1 MDNDNEVVVE
11 EEVVKPKRTRKS
23 KRVPRMTLYNP
34 NKYVVPVSI
43 IRDGIMTQVNLR
55 PKSSID
61 IDQNEVTDSVLNL
74 TSPKRQELVIK

>member
-11 EEVVKPKRTRKS
+11 ETPKPKRTRKAKS
-23 KRVPRMTLYNP
+23 TKLTLYNP

-43 IRDGIMTQVNLR
+43 IRNGIMTQVNLR